1 MFIACFNITKE
12 TNLSFKVF
20 FLSIYDPYNYFEMLV
35 HLHAKVAN
43 YERKK
48 KLVREVFQKFS
59 FVYLFVFNPKSI
71 YNSLKMYT

>member
-48 KLVREVFQKFS
+48 NWSERSFRSFLLFTFS
-59 FVYLFVFNPKSI
+59 FLTQKASTTP
-71 YNSLKMYT
+71 